1 MSLSVGLTYLKLF
14 ANGPGTSS
22 PCFRKHNSEGRPDR
36 VGLTSD
42 DETSSTYRTKQA
54 SEGRQE
60 RIPRRQ
66 IPLGRQKANRQQVHR
81 FDNENENQSQ
91 ASGT

>member
-14 ANGPGTSS
+14 ANEPGTSS
-22 PCFRKHNSEGRPDR
+22 LYFRKHNSESRPDL

-42 DETSSTYRTKQA
+42 DETCSTYRTKQA

-60 RIPRRQ
+60 RIRRQQ

-81 FDNENENQSQ
+81 FDNESENQSKV
-91 ASGT
+91 SGA